1 MIYDQVNISS
11 GHSVNCQ
18 GASDII
24 NEVEEAIKVVD
35 RVCDLVKETG
45 KKCNKYHDTASSS
58 NTNLSNIV
66 KFHNG
71 YKDGVDVSIHFNC
84 VSGRREEGIG
94 VEVLYYNT
102 TKELANEMAKNIS
115 NASGLINRGA
125 KQRTGL
131 YFLKNT
137 KKPAILIEVCFVN
150 SVKDVEI
157 YRSKFE
163 DICKTIAETLIG
175 KTKAQSN
182 TVENN
187 TVSNVA
193 INKQETVVQGDPWVR
208 SLQEE
213 CNKQGF
219 SNQVIDGIAG
229 KNTLAG
235 LPVLQQG
242 AKGNITKLLQEK
254 LTALGFSTNGADGIF
269 GNWTRT
275 AVIKYQ
281 KNKGLSADGI
291 VGQNT
296 WKSLLGL

>member
-219 SNQVIDGIAG
+219 SNQIVDGIAG

>member
-150 SVKDVEI
+150 SVKW
-157 YRSKFE
+157 S
-163 DICKTIAETLIG
+163 C
-175 KTKAQSN
+175 
-182 TVENN
+182 
-187 TVSNVA
+187 
-193 INKQETVVQGDPWVR
+193 
-208 SLQEE
+208 
-213 CNKQGF
+213 
-219 SNQVIDGIAG
+219 
-229 KNTLAG
+229 
-235 LPVLQQG
+235 
-242 AKGNITKLLQEK
+242 
-254 LTALGFSTNGADGIF
+254 
-269 GNWTRT
+269 
-275 AVIKYQ
+275 
-281 KNKGLSADGI
+281 
-291 VGQNT
+291 
-296 WKSLLGL
+296 

>member
-175 KTKAQSN
+175 KIKAQSN
-182 TVENN
+182 TVENT
-187 TVSNVA
+187 TVSNVT

-235 LPVLQQG
+235 LPVLKQG

-281 KNKGLSADGI
+281 KSKGLIADGI
-291 VGQNT
+291 VGQAT
-296 WKSLLGL
+296 WKSILNL

>member
-1 MIYDQVNISS
+1 MYNQVNISS
-11 GHSVNCQ
+11 GHSINCQ

-235 LPVLQQG
+235 LPVLKQG

-275 AVIKYQ
+275 EIIKYQ

>member
-1 MIYDQVNISS
+1 MYNQVNISS
-11 GHSVNCQ
+11 GHSINCQ

-235 LPVLQQG
+235 LPVLKQG

>member
-1 MIYDQVNISS
+1 MSYNKVIISS
-11 GHSVNCQ
+11 GHSINCQ

-24 NEVEEAIKVVD
+24 NEVDEAIKVVD
-35 RVCDLVKETG
+35 RVSEIIGQAGKE
-45 KKCNKYHDTASSS
+45 CYKYHDTASSS

-66 KFHNG
+66 NFHNK
-71 YKDGVDVSIHFNC
+71 YSDGVDVSVHFNC
-84 VSGRREEGIG
+84 VAGRREEGIG
-94 VEVLYYNT
+94 VEVLYYSS
-102 TKELANEMAKNIS
+102 TKGLAEQMSENIS
-115 NASGLINRGA
+115 KVSGLINRGA

-137 KKPAILIEVCFVN
+137 KKPSILIEVCFVN

-157 YRSKFE
+157 YKSKFE
-163 DICKTIAETLIG
+163 DICKIIAETLVGEI
-175 KTKAQSN
+175 KVQDNSTQNNSIQNTTTKKEEA
-182 TVENN
+182 
-187 TVSNVA
+187 
-193 INKQETVVQGDPWVR
+193 VVKGDPWVR

-235 LPVLQQG
+235 LPVLKQG

-281 KNKGLSADGI
+281 KSKGLIADGI
-291 VGQNT
+291 VGQAT
-296 WKSLLGL
+296 WKSILNL

>member
-1 MIYDQVNISS
+1 
-11 GHSVNCQ
+11 
-18 GASDII
+18 
-24 NEVEEAIKVVD
+24 
-35 RVCDLVKETG
+35 
-45 KKCNKYHDTASSS
+45 
-58 NTNLSNIV
+58 
-66 KFHNG
+66 
-71 YKDGVDVSIHFNC
+71 
-84 VSGRREEGIG
+84 
-94 VEVLYYNT
+94 
-102 TKELANEMAKNIS
+102 MAKNIS

-235 LPVLQQG
+235 LPVLKQG

>member
-1 MIYDQVNISS
+1 MYNQVNISS
-11 GHSVNCQ
+11 GHSINCQ

-235 LPVLQQG
+235 LPVLKQG

-254 LTALGFSTNGADGIF
+254 LGISVDGIF
-269 GNWTRT
+269 GNETKK